1 MVSNRPAIL
10 ITPLQG
16 VYYVRHAHTQCLP
29 ISDATNVGFESNYN
43 LIDTNTLDVRL
54 HTLVQQTQY

>member
-1 MVSNRPAIL
+1 MVSNRSAIL
-10 ITPLQG
+10 ITPPQG
-16 VYYVRHAHTQCLP
+16 VCYVRHAHTQCLP
-29 ISDATNVGFESNYN
+29 ISDVTNVSFESNY